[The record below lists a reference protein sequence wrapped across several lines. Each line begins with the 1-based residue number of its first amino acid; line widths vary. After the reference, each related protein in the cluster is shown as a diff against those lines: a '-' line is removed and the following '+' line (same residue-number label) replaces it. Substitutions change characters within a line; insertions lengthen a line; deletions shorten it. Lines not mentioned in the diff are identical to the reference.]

1 MRLKGKAVIVTGS
14 ARGIGRAV
22 ALSLAKEGASV
33 VVADK
38 EPGHE
43 TVRMIHALGKPAFY
57 VAVDVR
63 DARSVEELVSRA
75 IQEYGKI
82 DVLVNNAGVFIHA
95 TVVDMTEE
103 QWNLTFDVNTKG
115 IFLSCQAV
123 AREMITRKIAGKI
136 INVSSSAALT
146 GHVGYSAYCSS
157 KRAVLAFSECLAK
170 ELGPFGINVNAICP
184 GDTETDMLEDEIR
197 NIAIQKAI
205 PEDQARQEKLANIP
219 LGRFATPE
227 DIANIVVF
235 LASDES
241 RHVSGEFIK
250 ITGGK

>member
-1 MRLKGKAVIVTGS
+1 MRLEDKVAIVTGS
-14 ARGIGRAV
+14 ARGIGRAI
-22 ALSLAKEGASV
+22 ALSLANEGASV

-43 TVRMIHALGKPAFY
+43 TASMIRGLGKPAFY

-63 DARSVEELVSRA
+63 DARSVEQLVSRT
-75 IQEYGKI
+75 IQEFGKI
-82 DVLVNNAGVFIHA
+82 DVLVNNAGVFIFA

-103 QWNLTFDVNTKG
+103 QWNLTFDVNVKG
-115 IFLSCQAV
+115 IFLCCKAV
-123 AREMITRKIAGKI
+123 AREMIARKIAGKI
-136 INVSSSAALT
+136 VNVSSSAALA

-157 KRAVLAFSECLAK
+157 KRAVLAFSESLAK

-184 GDTETDMLEDEIR
+184 GDTETDMLAGEIR
-197 NIAIQKAI
+197 KIAMQKAI
-205 PEDQARQEKLANIP
+205 SQDQVRKEKLENIP

-227 DIANIVVF
+227 DIANIVIF

-241 RHVSGEFIK
+241 RHVSGESIK

>member
-1 MRLKGKAVIVTGS
+1 MRLEDKVALVTGS
-14 ARGIGRAV
+14 AGGIGRAI

-43 TVRMIHALGKPAFY
+43 TLNMIRALGRPAFY

-63 DARSVEELVSRA
+63 DARSVEQLVSRA

-82 DVLVNNAGVFIHA
+82 DVLVNNAGVFIYA

-115 IFLSCQAV
+115 FFLCCKAV
-123 AREMITRKIAGKI
+123 AREMIARKIAGKI

-157 KRAVLAFSECLAK
+157 KRAVLAFSESLAK

-184 GDTETDMLEDEIR
+184 GDTDTDMLADEIR
-197 NIAIQKAI
+197 KLAIQKAVSQ
-205 PEDQARQEKLANIP
+205 DQVRKEKLVNIP

-227 DIANIVVF
+227 DIANVVIF

>member
-1 MRLKGKAVIVTGS
+1 MRLEDKVAIVTGS
-14 ARGIGRAV
+14 ARGIGRAI
-22 ALSLAKEGASV
+22 ALSLANEGASV

-43 TVRMIHALGKPAFY
+43 TASMIRALGKPAFY
-57 VAVDVR
+57 IAVDVR
-63 DARSVEELVSRA
+63 DGRSVEQLVSRT
-75 IQEYGKI
+75 IQEFGKI
-82 DVLVNNAGVFIHA
+82 DVLVNNAGVFIFA

-103 QWNLTFDVNTKG
+103 QWNLTFDVNIKG
-115 IFLSCQAV
+115 IFLCCKAV
-123 AREMITRKIAGKI
+123 AREMIARKIAGKI
-136 INVSSSAALT
+136 VNVSSSAALA

-157 KRAVLAFSECLAK
+157 KRAVLAFSESLAK

-184 GDTETDMLEDEIR
+184 GDTETDMLTDEVKK
-197 NIAIQKAI
+197 IAAQKDI
-205 PEDQARQEKLANIP
+205 SQDRARQGKLENIP

-227 DIANIVVF
+227 DIANVVVF
-235 LASDES
+235 LASDEA

>member
-1 MRLKGKAVIVTGS
+1 MRLGDKVAIVTGS
-14 ARGIGRAV
+14 ARGIGRAI
-22 ALSLAKEGASV
+22 ALSLAKEGASI

-43 TVRMIHALGKPAFY
+43 TVNMIRALGRPAFY

-63 DARSVEELVSRA
+63 DARSVEQLVSRT
-75 IQEYGKI
+75 IQEFGRI
-82 DVLVNNAGVFIHA
+82 DVLVNNAGVFIFA

-103 QWNLTFDVNTKG
+103 EWNLTFDVNIKG
-115 IFLSCQAV
+115 IFLCCKAV
-123 AREMITRKIAGKI
+123 AREMIARKIAGKI
-136 INVSSSAALT
+136 VNVSSSAALA

-157 KRAVLAFSECLAK
+157 KRAVLAFSESLAK

-184 GDTETDMLEDEIR
+184 GDTETDMLTDEVKK
-197 NIAIQKAI
+197 IAAQRDISQ
-205 PEDQARQEKLANIP
+205 DRARQGKLENIP

-227 DIANIVVF
+227 DIANVVVF
-235 LASDES
+235 LASDEA

>member
-123 AREMITRKIAGKI
+123 AKEMIARKIAGKI

-197 NIAIQKAI
+197 NIAMQKAI

>member
-1 MRLKGKAVIVTGS
+1 MRLNGKAVIVTGS

-43 TVRMIHALGKPAFY
+43 TVRMIHALRKPAFY

-82 DVLVNNAGVFIHA
+82 YVLVNNAGAFIHV

-123 AREMITRKIAGKI
+123 AREMITRKIAGNI

>member
-33 VVADK
+33 IVADK

-63 DARSVEELVSRA
+63 VARSVEELVSRA

-184 GDTETDMLEDEIR
+184 GDTETAMLEDEIR
-197 NIAIQKAI
+197 NIAMQKAI

>member
-1 MRLKGKAVIVTGS
+1 MRLEDKVAIVTGS
-14 ARGIGRAV
+14 ARGIGRAI
-22 ALSLAKEGASV
+22 ALSLANEGASV

-43 TVRMIHALGKPAFY
+43 TASMIRALGKPAFY
-57 VAVDVR
+57 TAVDVR
-63 DARSVEELVSRA
+63 DARSVEQLVSRT
-75 IQEYGKI
+75 IQEFGKI
-82 DVLVNNAGVFIHA
+82 DVLVNNAGVFIFA

-103 QWNLTFDVNTKG
+103 QWNLTFDVNIKG
-115 IFLSCQAV
+115 IFLCCKAV
-123 AREMITRKIAGKI
+123 AREMIARKIAGKI
-136 INVSSSAALT
+136 VNVSSSAALA

-157 KRAVLAFSECLAK
+157 KRAVLAFSESLAK

-184 GDTETDMLEDEIR
+184 GDTETDMLTDEVKE
-197 NIAIQKAI
+197 IAAQKDI
-205 PEDQARQEKLANIP
+205 SQDRARQGKLENIP

-227 DIANIVVF
+227 DIANVVVF
-235 LASDES
+235 LASDEA

>member
-1 MRLKGKAVIVTGS
+1 MRLEDKVAIVTGS
-14 ARGIGRAV
+14 SRGIGRAI
-22 ALSLAKEGASV
+22 ALSLANEGASV

-43 TVRMIHALGKPAFY
+43 TASMIRALGKPAFY
-57 VAVDVR
+57 IAVDVR
-63 DARSVEELVSRA
+63 DARSVEQLVSRT
-75 IQEYGKI
+75 IQEFGKI
-82 DVLVNNAGVFIHA
+82 DVLVNNAGVFIFA

-103 QWNLTFDVNTKG
+103 QWNLTFDVNIKG
-115 IFLSCQAV
+115 IFLCCKAV
-123 AREMITRKIAGKI
+123 AREMIAQKTAGKI
-136 INVSSSAALT
+136 VNVSSSAALT

-157 KRAVLAFSECLAK
+157 KRAALAFSESLAK

-184 GDTETDMLEDEIR
+184 GDTETDMLTDELKK
-197 NIAIQKAI
+197 IAMQK
-205 PEDQARQEKLANIP
+205 DVSQDRARQEKLQNIP

-227 DIANIVVF
+227 DIANVVVF
-235 LASDES
+235 LASDEA

>member
-197 NIAIQKAI
+197 NIAMQKAI

>member
-170 ELGPFGINVNAICP
+170 ELGPSGINVNAICP

-197 NIAIQKAI
+197 KIAMQKAI